1 MKGRQDAFPFLLS
14 REHPGR
20 QDVDATL
27 KRGETMATIYRV
39 DGTTET
45 IAPAKGTFTLEE
57 VWEIVGGYVE
67 IVRLKKGFLLVDEE
81 GTMPWKAL
89 PLNPAAS
96 ELAGRPIVVTALH
109 TISKDFK

>member
-1 MKGRQDAFPFLLS
+1 
-14 REHPGR
+14 
-20 QDVDATL
+20 
-27 KRGETMATIYRV
+27 MATIYRA

-45 IAPAKGTFTLEE
+45 IKPAKGTFTLEE

-89 PLNPAAS
+89 PWNPAAS
-96 ELAGRPIVVTALH
+96 ELAGRPIVGTALH
-109 TISKDFK
+109 TNSKEFK